1 MQLQSQFVSPIMTR
15 RNTSRKKKLQETPYN
30 MRAVVMDIE
39 TEVLRSSDILAA
51 EVVAVGLRPQVVN
64 VLCISIAVTSLLFN
78 SSSY

>member
-1 MQLQSQFVSPIMTR
+1 
-15 RNTSRKKKLQETPYN
+15 

-64 VLCISIAVTSLLFN
+64 VLCISIAVTSLLSTLRVIKIVKN
-78 SSSY
+78 TDLPRTYSI